1 MKPFNTICRSSHR
14 RCSVRKGVLRNCA
27 KFTGKHLLQSLFFNK
42 VAGKIFLSKPSIP
55 LHLFRIH
62 FPVIFFEIV
71 LVLLLKITVFVFLFF
86 FVSQKKK
93 ENIFFCLERSRS
105 SVLKIQKGFVCSTNT
120 NTISNGS

>member
-27 KFTGKHLLQSLFFNK
+27 KFTGKHLPQSLFFNK

-55 LHLFRIH
+55 LQLFRIH
-62 FPVIFFEIV
+62 FRVIFNEIV
-71 LVLLLKITVFVFLFF
+71 MVLLLKITVFVFLFF

-93 ENIFFCLERSRS
+93 EKIFFLFETLPFQRVKNSERVR
-105 SVLKIQKGFVCSTNT
+105 VFNQYKYY
-120 NTISNGS
+120 